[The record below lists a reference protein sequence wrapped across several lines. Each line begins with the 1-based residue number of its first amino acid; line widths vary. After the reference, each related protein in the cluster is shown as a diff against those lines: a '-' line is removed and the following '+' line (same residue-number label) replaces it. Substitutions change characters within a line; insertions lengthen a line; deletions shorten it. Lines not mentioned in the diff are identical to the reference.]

1 MLIRI
6 FGVLFLVAL
15 IVVVGVLFYLDRM
28 VAGVIERGGTYA
40 LGVDTE
46 LRSVQIRP
54 LRGTFGFSGLAV
66 SNPPGFNQKHFLT
79 LERAK
84 TRLRLPALRED
95 PVRISSLELSGI
107 VISLE
112 RYKGRMNYAMIL
124 DNLARF
130 ESKQDTAPDPSEEA
144 GGPGV
149 VIEELLI
156 RDVKAQ
162 AQLVPH
168 GGRLTQLE
176 VEVPEI
182 RLRNIGSSSPAG
194 VSSAEF
200 ASIVTRAILQA
211 VLERSDKLPSGLVS
225 DLGARLKKVG
235 RVRVDFGSAASDS
248 SGKVGQQVKDAAE
261 KAGDLVKGLG
271 NRLRGG
277 QNR

>member
-1 MLIRI
+1 MRVLVRI
-6 FGVLFLVAL
+6 FGALLLVAL
-15 IVVVGVLFYLDRM
+15 IVVVGSLFYLDRI

-54 LRGTFGFSGLAV
+54 IRGTFGFSGLAV
-66 SNPPGFNQKHFLT
+66 SNPPGFKQKHFLR

-84 TRLRLPALRED
+84 TQLRLSALRED
-95 PVRISSLELSGI
+95 PVKISSFELSGI
-107 VISLE
+107 AVSLE
-112 RYKGRMNYAMIL
+112 RNKGRTNYALIL
-124 DNLARF
+124 DNLSRF
-130 ESKQDTAPDPSEEA
+130 ESKPDPSEEG

-149 VIEELLI
+149 AIEELLI
-156 RDVKAQ
+156 RDIKAQ

-168 GGRLTQLE
+168 GGKLTMVE

-182 RLRNIGSSSPAG
+182 RLRNIGSGSPAG

-211 VLERSDKLPSGLVS
+211 VLARSDKLPSGLVS

-235 RVRVDFGSAASDS
+235 RVRIELGSSFSDGSAKA
-248 SGKVGQQVKDAAE
+248 GQQLKDAMGE
-261 KAGDLVKGLG
+261 AGDLLEGLG
-271 NRLRGG
+271 KRLRGWKD
-277 QNR
+277 R